1 MYFTLKTA
9 ADYLQTAKAPRAFF
23 AVTATVKRVFTF
35 AQERANRPVRFLRV
49 VRAYRNGKL
58 VKDIETEYGCSRNTI
73 LRYARMAGLP
83 KRPKTDDP
91 ERRAKIIKLSK
102 QGGMSQKSIAAACG
116 CSAALVSIVE
126 HEAGLKRYRG
136 SGNGR

>member
-1 MYFTLKTA
+1 MIFTLKDA
-9 ADYLQTAKAPRAFF
+9 AEYLKTGKACGALL
-23 AVTATVKRVFTF
+23 AIITKVKQVFDF

-58 VKDIETEYGCSRNTI
+58 VKDIEEEYGCSRNTVM
-73 LRYARMAGLP
+73 RYARMAGLP
-83 KRPKTDDP
+83 KRLKTDDP

-102 QGGMSQKSIAAACG
+102 MGKMSQKQIAEQCN
-116 CSAALVSIVE
+116 CSVALVSLVE

-136 SGNGR
+136 SGNG

>member
-1 MYFTLKTA
+1 MMLTLKTA
-9 ADYLQTAKAPRAFF
+9 AEYVQTLKAPRAFLSVI
-23 AVTATVKRVFTF
+23 ASVKRVFDF

-58 VKDIETEYGCSRNTI
+58 VKDIESEYGCSRQTV
-73 LRYARMAGLP
+73 LRYARLAGLP

-102 QGGMSQKSIAAACG
+102 AGGMSQIQIAKACN
-116 CSAALVSIVE
+116 CSVALVSIVE
-126 HEAGLKRYRG
+126 HEAGLKRYKG
-136 SGNGR
+136 SGK